1 MKCEFCKNTFRNI
14 SSLNN
19 HQKTAKYCLDIQGK
33 ESNNIF
39 ECEAC
44 NANFT
49 LKSTLEKHLTRCV
62 YNRANVNEL
71 KNQILLLQV
80 ENLSIQEK
88 YNKLLDTMTEL
99 NNNCINIYNKQM
111 HIISK

>member
-1 MKCEFCKNTFRNI
+1 MNCEFCKNTFQNI

-44 NANFT
+44 NVTFT

-62 YNRANVNEL
+62 YNREKINEL
-71 KNQILLLQV
+71 KIQILLLQA
-80 ENLSIQEK
+80 ENLSIREEYK
-88 YNKLLDTMTEL
+88 KLVDTMNEL
-99 NNNCINIYNKQM
+99 NNNCINIYNQHMK
-111 HIISK
+111 IISK